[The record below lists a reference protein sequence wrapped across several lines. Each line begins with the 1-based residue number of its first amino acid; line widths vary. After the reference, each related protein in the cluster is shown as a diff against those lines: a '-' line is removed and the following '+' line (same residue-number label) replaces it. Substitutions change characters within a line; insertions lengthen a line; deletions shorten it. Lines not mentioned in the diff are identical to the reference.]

1 MEEDILHHGKPLN
14 VRQEQDLQNLF
25 VEVPELVAG
34 NNATQGW
41 GFCHPPALR
50 WKNSKRGTKLDEAD
64 TYMFETYYMPFRWE
78 AYIRGRKQFGL
89 VCWKYKKIGEWNI
102 PVIPP
107 VGSGVIYHWFNPED
121 MTWHYR
127 WMWKGQ
133 PDMGFDLDMCFYIW
147 YPPTVDGNF
156 TSPAMSI
163 LNDWKMAKHIS
174 LTTQRITHQASRLPV
189 FMVHRPPKGKPGD
202 SKFDFPFGDAEE
214 VEYERDQHNRQLEKG
229 VMSRNANREA
239 VEHSRALNEGRAN
252 AGQLL
257 TTGEVYGHKP
267 LLNSESL
274 IDVEKREGEGVLDRL
289 HYLDDHW
296 EPVHATAPPMLVDPL
311 AHTTRLGQV
320 SATIVDFPISMAMD
334 KHGQHKGNFDAQI
347 AFARDRMKESGAAMC
362 RMLKAV
368 FLDAQAHMLKKM
380 YTKAV
385 SEEVE
390 RRSAKANNNKI
401 MSEEEMMEIN
411 LEFKV
416 SFCFAS
422 RFSSNF

>member
-1 MEEDILHHGKPLN
+1 MT
-14 VRQEQDLQNLF
+14 RQNHRQ
-25 VEVPELVAG
+25 
-34 NNATQGW
+34 
-41 GFCHPPALR
+41 
-50 WKNSKRGTKLDEAD
+50 
-64 TYMFETYYMPFRWE
+64 
-78 AYIRGRKQFGL
+78 
-89 VCWKYKKIGEWNI
+89 
-102 PVIPP
+102 
-107 VGSGVIYHWFNPED
+107 
-121 MTWHYR
+121 
-127 WMWKGQ
+127 
-133 PDMGFDLDMCFYIW
+133 
-147 YPPTVDGNF
+147 TVF
-156 TSPAMSI
+156 
-163 LNDWKMAKHIS
+163 LK
-174 LTTQRITHQASRLPV
+174 
-189 FMVHRPPKGKPGD
+189 FF
-202 SKFDFPFGDAEE
+202 KFDFPFGDAED
-214 VEYERDQHNRQLEKG
+214 VEYERDQHNRHLEKG

-239 VEHSRALNEGRAN
+239 VEHSRALNEGRAM

-274 IDVEKREGEGVLDRL
+274 IDIEKREGEGVLDRL

-296 EPVHATAPPMLVDPL
+296 EPVNATAPPMLVDPL

-347 AFARDRMKESGAAMC
+347 AFARDRMKQSGAAMC

-390 RRSAKANNNKI
+390 RRSAKASNSQP
-401 MSEEEMMEIN
+401 MSEEEMMQIN

-416 SFCFAS
+416 SFFVFFSESSLFFEKRTLKLSKNARRLCRQSKS
-422 RFSSNF
+422 RKCGRWLCSLARDTSSKWPISWAFPTSTWKPR